1 MDKKKGI
8 TLAIVLLIL
17 IGLGVFVFANPSE
30 DEFSGD
36 GTNITDGNGSST
48 KKDGK
53 SKTEKKNANTDEEKS
68 EEADEVRIKK
78 SSTVK
83 FSGYAE
89 DMSSNSKTDNSS
101 NTSKNSSGQTDNDAY
116 AKALEAVKKAE
127 ESFSQDDKNAA
138 AALVDALNNSSQKD
152 ELTSRVKEVQD
163 TIDATGLVDTLKK
176 MVDGATT
183 KENLELPKI
192 FKGESKVEDKVNA
205 LKDDNTKKSELL
217 KILSEINGILDDMAA
232 PIISGAENTPFVFGD
247 EVILKS
253 NDTDIKDV
261 KLEKDGKEID
271 NYELGTSITEVGSY
285 KLVVKDR
292 SFNETVVIFVINK
305 APTSIRFIAPASLA
319 YNGTQKRYT
328 AVVTANGKDTNIFVD
343 VTYTG
348 LEFAPIDAGNYTV
361 NASFAGNENY
371 LPTDASLDFE
381 IIRVVGTV
389 IFSINDG
396 DEFYYDGDPKEV
408 YATLVDEQ
416 GDVPLNIAYYNEN
429 NERSDKAPIEPGTYT
444 AKAYKG
450 NETEG
455 FLDEISFIIT
465 KGYRYASLDAP
476 NSNEY
481 DGTPKTV
488 TGTFQ
493 EGKVTTEI
501 PADMIKYYDE
511 NDNILNS
518 APINI
523 GSYVARAVI
532 PENDYYFETELDI
545 DFTIDKA
552 QPIVNISIKDG
563 DVFTYDE
570 LPKEVT
576 ATITKG
582 NVIDSAIVTYRDEAN
597 NTLTSAPVEPG
608 TYTAIITADED
619 DNYLGVYEEVSFT
632 ITKTKVTPEIRWFG
646 NTRVVKG
653 SGETVNLVAKLFYND
668 EEVVIPNELT
678 ITYKSASG
686 TELSEVPTEIG
697 SYVAFVSFA
706 GNDDYEK
713 ISDNITI
720 DIIEEN

>member
-36 GTNITDGNGSST
+36 GTSITDGSGSST

-53 SKTEKKNANTDEEKS
+53 SKTEKKDANTDEEKS

-83 FSGYAE
+83 FSGNAE

-127 ESFSQDDKNAA
+127 ESFLQDDKNAA

-152 ELTSRVKEVQD
+152 ELTSRIKEVQD
-163 TIDATGLVDTLKK
+163 TIDATGLVETLKK

-192 FKGESKVEDKVNA
+192 FKRESKVEDKVNA

-217 KILSEINGILDDMAA
+217 NILSEINGILDDTAA
-232 PIISGAENTPFVFGD
+232 PIISGAENTPFVYGD
-247 EVILKS
+247 EVVLTS
-253 NDTDIKDV
+253 DDVDIKDV
-261 KLEKDGKEID
+261 KLEKDGEKIE

-285 KLVVKDR
+285 KLTATDKA
-292 SFNETVVIFVINK
+292 FNEAVVTFVINK
-305 APTSIRFIAPASLA
+305 APTSIRFIEPDLT
-319 YNGTQKRYT
+319 YNGGEKRYS
-328 AVVTANGKDTNIFVD
+328 AVVTANGEDTDIFVE
-343 VTYTG
+343 VSYTG
-348 LEFAPIDAGNYTV
+348 LESAPVEAGEYTV

-371 LPTDASLDFE
+371 LPSEASLNFE
-381 IIRVVGTV
+381 ITRPVGSV
-389 IFSINDG
+389 IFSIDNG
-396 DEFYYDGDPKEV
+396 TEFNYDGEPKEV
-408 YATLVDEQ
+408 YAVLVEEEDN
-416 GDVPLNIAYYNEN
+416 VPLDIAYYNEN
-429 NERSDKAPIEPGTYT
+429 GERSDEAPTELGTYT
-444 AKAYKG
+444 AKAYQA
-450 NETEG
+450 NEPES
-455 FLDEISFIIT
+455 FLDEVSFTVI
-465 KGYRYASLDAP
+465 KGYRFASINAP
-476 NSNEY
+476 VTDEY
-481 DGTPKTV
+481 DGTPKMV
-488 TGTFQ
+488 TGIYT
-493 EGKVTTEI
+493 EGNVTSDI
-501 PADMIKYYDE
+501 PSEMITYYNEDGSQL
-511 NDNILNS
+511 DS

-552 QPIVNISIKDG
+552 QPIVNMSIKDG
-563 DVFTYDE
+563 DVFTYDG

-597 NTLTSAPVEPG
+597 NTLTSAPIEPG

-646 NTRVVKG
+646 NTRVVAG
-653 SGETVNLVAKLFYND
+653 SGETLNLTAKLFYND
-668 EEVVIPNELT
+668 EEIVLPNGLV
-678 ITYKSASG
+678 ITYKSADG
-686 TELSEVPTEIG
+686 ADLNEEPTEVG
-697 SYVAFVSFA
+697 SYVASTSFD
-706 GNDDYEK
+706 GNDDYE
-713 ISDNITI
+713 SVSGDITI
-720 DIIEEN
+720 DIVNEN